1 MKKFLEVVTN
11 GVLVRLAAEAVR
23 KTVQSAWPYVKDFYK
38 KHYNNLFY
46 RLSDNGKQTISK
58 PHDKI
63 NQRALAEI
71 MEQAFSVDVCIRDNM
86 SCTSKDFPEALKW
99 HRLKESLR

>member
-1 MKKFLEVVTN
+1 MKKFLINVVN
-11 GVLVRLAAEAVR
+11 GVFVRLAAEKVC

-38 KHYNNLFY
+38 IHYNNLLY
-46 RLSDNGKQTISK
+46 RLSDNGKLTISK
-58 PHDKI
+58 PHDKN

-71 MEQAFSVDVCIRDNM
+71 MEQAFSVDVCTRDNM
-86 SCTSKDFPEALKW
+86 SHTSKNFSEALKW